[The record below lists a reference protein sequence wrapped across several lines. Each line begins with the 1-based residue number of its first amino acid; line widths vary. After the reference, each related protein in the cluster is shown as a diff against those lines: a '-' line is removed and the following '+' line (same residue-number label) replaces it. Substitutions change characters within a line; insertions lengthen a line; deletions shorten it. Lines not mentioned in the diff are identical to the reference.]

1 MEKVTNL
8 MWKNMLKGAAE
19 EILKMQEH
27 LTEADMQIGD
37 GDHGQGMARGFLAV
51 KNFILNSD
59 IDYIDR
65 IAEQVGITLIKTMGG
80 ASGVIFGTMFIG
92 GSSCLPH
99 KEEMTV
105 GQMVSY
111 FRKGEQ
117 DVERRGKAKAGMK
130 TMVDAL
136 DRACFRMERAIEVTG
151 CESSLK
157 EVIYQGWQG
166 AIEGARETMGMLPKK
181 GRSKNF
187 REKALGLADPGALS
201 VSYIFEGMWK
211 SLQKKGDT
219 TYA

>member
-1 MEKVTNL
+1 MEKVTVS
-8 MWKNMLKGAAE
+8 MWKDMIRGAAE

-59 IDYIDR
+59 IAYIDR

-92 GSSCLPH
+92 GTSCLPH

-117 DVERRGKAKAGMK
+117 DVERRGRVKAGMK

-136 DRACFRMERAIEVTG
+136 DRACSRMERVIGAANG
-151 CESSLK
+151 ESSLK
-157 EVIYQGWQG
+157 EVIYQGRQG
-166 AIEGARETMGMLPKK
+166 AIEGAKETRDMLPKK

-187 REKALGLADPGALS
+187 REKGLGLADPGALS
-201 VSYIFEGMWK
+201 VAYIFEGMWK
-211 SLQKKGDT
+211 ALIEKGDT